1 MVISLFGCLRNG
13 FLGRIHKLVADEV
26 HRRTGGT
33 VRMGAT
39 GDPRQ
44 GRQEFSGNLLTDGLR
59 RALYESV
66 FHNDIVSKEGEE

>member
-1 MVISLFGCLRNG
+1 
-13 FLGRIHKLVADEV
+13 
-26 HRRTGGT
+26 
-33 VRMGAT
+33 MGAT

-66 FHNDIVSKEGEE
+66 FHIHIVPKEGEE